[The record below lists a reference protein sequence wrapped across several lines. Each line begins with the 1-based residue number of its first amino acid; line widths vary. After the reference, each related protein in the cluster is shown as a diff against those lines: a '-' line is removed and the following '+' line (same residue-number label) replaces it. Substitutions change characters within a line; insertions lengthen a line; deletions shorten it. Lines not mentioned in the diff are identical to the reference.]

1 MLIAGFIAAATQF
14 FPEQVGTSQISTLAF
29 NSMGFLLAFLLVFKT
44 QTSYRQFWTAYSQ
57 LDGMLQINRI
67 LGRGACILMD
77 WEKGQIASANSKT
90 W

>member
-1 MLIAGFIAAATQF
+1 
-14 FPEQVGTSQISTLAF
+14 
-29 NSMGFLLAFLLVFKT
+29 MGFLLAFLLVFKT